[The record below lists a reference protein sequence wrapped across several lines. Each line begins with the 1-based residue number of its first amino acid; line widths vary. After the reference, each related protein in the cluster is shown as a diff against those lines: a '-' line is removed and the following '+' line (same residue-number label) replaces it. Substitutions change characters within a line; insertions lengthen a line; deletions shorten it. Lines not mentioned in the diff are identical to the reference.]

1 VGSVTVRSY
10 RDLHVWQRAVDFAV
24 AIYRV
29 TRSFSKHEV
38 YGGLTDQIR
47 RAAVS
52 VPSNVAEGQVR
63 HSQRVFARYVDIALG
78 SAAEVST
85 QLLIAREI
93 GYLSPEDHQ
102 RLSDELTEIT
112 KMLHGLYRSVSG
124 Q

>member
-1 VGSVTVRSY
+1 MGSVKVRSY

-29 TRSFSKHEV
+29 TRSFPKHEV

-52 VPSNVAEGQVR
+52 VPSNVAEGQAR
-63 HSQRVFARYVDIALG
+63 HSQRVFARHVDIALG
-78 SAAEVST
+78 SAAELST

>member
-1 VGSVTVRSY
+1 MGSVKVRSY

-29 TRSFSKHEV
+29 TRSFPKHEV